1 MNKKQK
7 MMTSNIE
14 MPQRDIMADYWS
26 AYFEWR
32 SQYGLGDECMR
43 ELIAA
48 IRVEADR
55 ATIESDQQARLM
67 ALANMIEVELEGL
80 AMRAA

>member
-1 MNKKQK
+1 MAKREVQ
-7 MMTSNIE
+7 
-14 MPQRDIMADYWS
+14 QREITADYWRT
-26 AYFEWR
+26 YFEWR

-48 IRVEADR
+48 IRVEAEQ
-55 ATIESDQQARLM
+55 ASIESDQQARLI
-67 ALANMIEVELEGL
+67 ALTNMIEVELEGQ

>member
-1 MNKKQK
+1 MAKNETQ
-7 MMTSNIE
+7 
-14 MPQRDIMADYWS
+14 QRDITADYWR

-32 SQYGLGDECMR
+32 SQYGLGDECRR
-43 ELIAA
+43 ELSAA

-55 ATIESDQQARLM
+55 ATIESYQQARLM
-67 ALANMIEVELEGL
+67 ARANMIEVELEVL

>member
-1 MNKKQK
+1 MAKREVQ
-7 MMTSNIE
+7 
-14 MPQRDIMADYWS
+14 QRDITADYWR

-48 IRVEADR
+48 IRVEAEQT
-55 ATIESDQQARLM
+55 TIESDQQARLI
-67 ALANMIEVELEGL
+67 ALANMIEVELEGQ

>member
-1 MNKKQK
+1 MAKNETQ
-7 MMTSNIE
+7 
-14 MPQRDIMADYWS
+14 QRDITADYWR

-55 ATIESDQQARLM
+55 TTIESDQYSRLI
-67 ALANMIEVELEGL
+67 ALANMIEVELEGQ